1 MDGERLAYETR
12 VTLDGVPGRIVSVVA
27 YDLERDDWTYAI
39 EDDAGDVRI
48 AARRRLVV
56 EG

>member
-12 VTLDGVPGRIVSVVA
+12 VTLDGVQARVVA
-27 YDLERDDWTYAI
+27 VIGYDRERDDYTYAV